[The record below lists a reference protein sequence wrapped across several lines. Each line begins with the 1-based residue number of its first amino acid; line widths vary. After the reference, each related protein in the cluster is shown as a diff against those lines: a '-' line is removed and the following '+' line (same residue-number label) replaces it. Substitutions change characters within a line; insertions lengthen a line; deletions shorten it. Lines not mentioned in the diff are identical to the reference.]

1 LTLSSPAASE
11 QSAGRRDAALVP
23 PVASRLHRRRHRT
36 SAAITPY
43 LFLAPGFTLFA
54 LAMLYPIAKALQ
66 MSLYEWSILPNTPS
80 LFIGLDNYNRAL
92 HDPIFWRGLGNSA
105 FYMAATVPAQIV
117 LGLGV
122 AMLLDARMPGRAL
135 FRVLY
140 YLPVIT
146 SWVVVSLVFKYLFN
160 SDAGFVNWV
169 LNDGIGFT
177 DDNISWL
184 QERWTA
190 LVVISVLGI
199 WKGIGWSMIIFLAAL
214 QTVPRDLYEA
224 AAIDGGGRWARFR
237 HVALPAIWATVVFVI
252 VMLVIGGFNVFISV
266 YLITGGGPAQETE
279 VLLTYMYRQA
289 FGFLEFGYGSSLAF
303 MLTLTVFALALI
315 QLKLLR
321 RARGMTA

>member
-1 LTLSSPAASE
+1 MTLSSPARE
-11 QSAGRRDAALVP
+11 HDAGRRAARPSL
-23 PVASRLHRRRHRT
+23 AARLLRRRYRT
-36 SAAITPY
+36 SAFVTPY
-43 LFLAPGFTLFA
+43 LFLAPGFALFA
-54 LAMLYPIAKALQ
+54 LAMLYPIAKAFQ

-105 FYMAATVPAQIV
+105 FYMAVTVPAQII
-117 LGLGV
+117 LGLAV
-122 AMLLDARMPGRAL
+122 AMLLDARMPARAL

-146 SWVVVSLVFKYLFN
+146 SWVVVSLIFKYLFN

-169 LNDGIGFT
+169 LKDWISVT
-177 DDNISWL
+177 DHNISWL
-184 QERWTA
+184 HERWTA
-190 LVVISVLGI
+190 LAVISILGI
-199 WKGIGWSMIIFLAAL
+199 WKGVGWSMIIFLAAL
-214 QTVPRDLYEA
+214 QTVPRELYEA
-224 AAIDGGGRWARFR
+224 AAIDGAGRWSRFR
-237 HVALPAIWATVVFVI
+237 HVALPAIWATVIFVL

-289 FGFLEFGYGSSLAF
+289 FTFLEFGYGSSLAF
-303 MLTLTVFALALI
+303 MLTLTVFVLALI

-321 RARGMTA
+321 RARGMTV

>member
-1 LTLSSPAASE
+1 LTLSSRARE
-11 QSAGRRDAALVP
+11 QGAGRRDARLP
-23 PVASRLHRRRHRT
+23 PLASRLPRRRYRT
-36 SAAITPY
+36 SAFITPY
-43 LFLAPGFTLFA
+43 LFLAPGFALFA
-54 LAMLYPIAKALQ
+54 LAMLYPIAKAFQ

-80 LFIGLDNYNRAL
+80 LFVGVDNYNRAL

-105 FYMAATVPAQIV
+105 FYMVATVPAQIG
-117 LGLGV
+117 LGLLV
-122 AMLLDARMPGRAL
+122 AMLLDARMPARAF

-146 SWVVVSLVFKYLFN
+146 SWVVVSLIFKYLFN
-160 SDAGFVNWV
+160 SDAGLVNWF
-169 LNDGIGFT
+169 LNDGLGVV
-177 DDNISWL
+177 DHNVSWL

-190 LVVISVLGI
+190 LAVISALGI
-199 WKGIGWSMIIFLAAL
+199 WKGVGWSMIIFLAAL

-224 AAIDGGGRWARFR
+224 AAIDGGGRWTRFR
-237 HVALPAIWATVVFVI
+237 HVALPAIWVTVVFVV

-321 RARGMTA
+321 RARGISE

>member
-1 LTLSSPAASE
+1 LTLSSPASE
-11 QSAGRRDAALVP
+11 QTAGRRDATGSSL
-23 PVASRLHRRRHRT
+23 ASRLHRRRYRT
-36 SAAITPY
+36 SALLTPY
-43 LFLAPGFTLFA
+43 LFLAPGFALFA
-54 LAMLYPIAKALQ
+54 LAMLYPIAKAFQ
-66 MSLYEWSILPNTPS
+66 MSLYEWSILPNAPS
-80 LFIGLDNYNRAL
+80 LFVGLENYNRAL

-105 FYMAATVPAQIV
+105 FYMAVTVPAQIV
-117 LGLGV
+117 LGLAV
-122 AMLLDARMPGRAL
+122 AMLLDARMPARAL

-169 LNDGIGFT
+169 LNDGLGVT
-177 DDNISWL
+177 DHNINWL

-190 LVVISVLGI
+190 LAVVSVLGI
-199 WKGIGWSMIIFLAAL
+199 WKGVGWSMIIFLAAL

-237 HVALPAIWATVVFVI
+237 HVALPAIWATVVFVV

-303 MLTLTVFALALI
+303 MLTLTVFVLAVI
-315 QLKLLR
+315 QLRLLR
-321 RARGMTA
+321 RARGMTS